1 VRQAGSAPLVLEP
14 RLLAQLLGH
23 ARQEAPRECC
33 GVLWLDRPGG
43 GQAPASGPAL
53 VAAAGPLPLRY
64 HRTRNRASSPNRYE
78 MDPDDLLAI
87 LDGLTAEDASL
98 WGLFHSHVRHEA
110 LPSEVDRTNAYYPDA
125 IYLILSLKP
134 GADLGRGLTVEG
146 AALRG
151 FRIWDGEVEE
161 VALTQAGLG
170 GAPPP
175 LSTDYAS

>member
-1 VRQAGSAPLVLEP
+1 VRRAGSAPVVLEP

-33 GVLWLDRPGG
+33 GVLSLDQPGG
-43 GQAPASGPAL
+43 GPSPAAGPTP
-53 VAAAGPLPLRY
+53 VAAAGRLPLRY
-64 HRTRNRASSPNRYE
+64 HQTRNRAPSPNRYE

-87 LDGLTAEDASL
+87 LDGLDAENASL

-110 LPSEVDRTNAYYPDA
+110 LPSEVDRTNAYYPEA

-134 GADLGRGLTVEG
+134 GADLGRGLAVEE

-161 VALTQAGLG
+161 VALTRAGLG

>member
-1 VRQAGSAPLVLEP
+1 MRQAGSAPVVLEP
-14 RLLAQLLGH
+14 RLLAQLLSH

-33 GVLWLDRPGG
+33 GVLSLDRPEGG
-43 GQAPASGPAL
+43 
-53 VAAAGPLPLRY
+53 LRY
-64 HRTRNRASSPNRYE
+64 HRARNRAPSPDRYE

-87 LDGLTAEDASL
+87 LDGLDAKKVSL

-110 LPSEVDRTNAYYPDA
+110 LPSEVDRTHAYYPEA

-134 GADLGRGLTVEG
+134 GAGPGRGLAVEG
-146 AALRG
+146 TVLRG

-161 VALTQAGLG
+161 VALAQAGLD

-175 LSTDYAS
+175 LSTGYAS